1 VCDLQRHRRRV
12 SVRKIDQPPKR
23 RQIIYPSSHEKIR
36 REPVVLIVY
45 CIYATDRFKMN
56 KLLRACFIYYT
67 YIGIYVCDCI
77 LRACTYIKYN
87 ISRRQE
93 NIRLYILYDNNIIYY
108 YMENVSRIIYPR
120 RWYSR
125 NKFQLPSVGIYS
137 CRGKYHR
144 RTTTGGT

>member
-1 VCDLQRHRRRV
+1 MCAIYSDIVTESQFKKSTNRQNDVRLYYIRRV
-12 SVRKIDQPPKR
+12 SR
-23 RQIIYPSSHEKIR
+23 RFGENRLH
-36 REPVVLIVY
+36 LVY
-45 CIYATDRFKMN
+45 YIYATDRFKMN
-56 KLLRACFIYYT
+56 KLLRSCYIYK
-67 YIGIYVCDCI
+67 GIYVCDCI

-108 YMENVSRIIYPR
+108 YIENVSRIIYPR

-125 NKFQLPSVGIYS
+125 NKFQLPAVGIYS
-137 CRGKYHR
+137 CRGKYRR